1 MRPASVGF
9 HCPTC
14 VAEGQRTQRQP
25 RTMGGGLVPQMAGR
39 VTMALIGIN
48 VVVFLIVLGSGGSDS
63 PVVREGILFSA
74 DRVAWDRRTLVTGVD
89 GGAWWR
95 LLTSVFLH
103 SQFLHIILNMYALWI
118 FGPLLERFLGYARFL
133 ALYLTCGIAGSVTVL
148 YFTASNQ
155 PTLGASGAIFGLF
168 GAAVLILRSRGA
180 DITSWMVLLGINL
193 VISFTVPSISWQ
205 GHIGGLVAG
214 LLLGLVFAYAP
225 RAHRNLAQALAFGGM
240 WVAMVALVAAHA
252 AI

>member
-1 MRPASVGF
+1 
-9 HCPTC
+9 
-14 VAEGQRTQRQP
+14 
-25 RTMGGGLVPQMAGR
+25 MGGGLVPQMAGR
-39 VTMALIGIN
+39 VTMVLIGIN
-48 VVVFLIVLGSGGSDS
+48 VTVFLIVLGSGGSDS
-63 PVVREGILFSA
+63 PLVREGILFSA
-74 DRVAWDRRTLVTGVD
+74 DRLAWDRRTLVTGVD

-103 SQFLHIILNMYALWI
+103 TQFLHIILNMYALWI

-133 ALYLTCGIAGSVTVL
+133 ALYLTCGMAGSVTVV

-214 LLLGLVFAYAP
+214 LLLGLVFAYTP
-225 RAHRNLAQALAFGGM
+225 RAQRNLAQAIAFGGT

-252 AI
+252 TTAT